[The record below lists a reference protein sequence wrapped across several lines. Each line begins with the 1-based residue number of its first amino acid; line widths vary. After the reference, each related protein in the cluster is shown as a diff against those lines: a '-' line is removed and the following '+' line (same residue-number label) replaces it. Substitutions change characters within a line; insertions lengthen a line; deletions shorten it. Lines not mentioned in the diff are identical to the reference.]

1 MVVVLAEEAGSET
14 STPAKNVLQK
24 VQSLLES
31 FQKKISD
38 LNNDIQK

>member
-1 MVVVLAEEAGSET
+1 MVLAEEAGSET

-31 FQKKISD
+31 LQKKVTD
-38 LNNDIQK
+38 VNNDIMK